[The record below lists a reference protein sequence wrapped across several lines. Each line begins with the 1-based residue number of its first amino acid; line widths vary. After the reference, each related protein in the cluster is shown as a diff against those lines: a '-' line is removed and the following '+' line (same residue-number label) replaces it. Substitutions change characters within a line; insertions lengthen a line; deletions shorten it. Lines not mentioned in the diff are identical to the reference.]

1 MLSTN
6 GELPWFED
14 MLYIYYINTVRNTF
28 PSLDFTTIF
37 VALFHIVG
45 FYVIYFGVFLPPK
58 YIWIHVVYLLTILI
72 SYFIF
77 DKNCFMTLF
86 ANMGTSS
93 KKTPIYLRM
102 STATVFLFMLL
113 GVSILSI
120 FYPNLS
126 PFRLIKSIIL
136 KLEPI

>member
-14 MLYIYYINTVRNTF
+14 ILYVYYINTVRNTF

-37 VALFHIVG
+37 VAIFHIVG

-93 KKTPIYLRM
+93 TKTPIYLRM
-102 STATVFLFMLL
+102 STATVLLFILL

>member
-14 MLYIYYINTVRNTF
+14 ILYVYYINTVKNTF
-28 PSLDFTTIF
+28 PSLDFTTVF
-37 VALFHIVG
+37 VAIFHIIG
-45 FYVIYFGVFLPPK
+45 FYVIYWGVFLPPK
-58 YIWIHVVYLLTILI
+58 YIWIHIVYILTILI

-86 ANMGTSS
+86 ANMGTPSY
-93 KKTPIYLRM
+93 KTPIYLRM
-102 STATVFLFMLL
+102 STATVFLFILL
-113 GVSILSI
+113 GVSTISI
-120 FYPNLS
+120 IYPNLS
-126 PFRLIKSIIL
+126 PFRIIKSIIL

>member
-86 ANMGTSS
+86 ANMGTNST
-93 KKTPIYLRM
+93 KTPIYLRM
-102 STATVFLFMLL
+102 STATVFLFILL
-113 GVSILSI
+113 GLSI
-120 FYPNLS
+120 ISMINPNLS
-126 PFRLIKSIIL
+126 PFRILKSIIL
-136 KLEPI
+136 KLEPL

>member
-1 MLSTN
+1 MISSN

-14 MLYIYYINTVRNTF
+14 ILYVYYINTVKNTF
-28 PSLDFTTIF
+28 PSFDFTTIF
-37 VALFHIVG
+37 VAIFHIIG
-45 FYVIYFGVFLPPK
+45 FYIIYLGVFLPPK
-58 YIWIHVVYLLTILI
+58 YIYIHIIYLSIILI
-72 SYFIF
+72 SYYIF

-93 KKTPIYLRM
+93 QKTPIYLRM

-113 GVSILSI
+113 AVSIISVI
-120 FYPNLS
+120 YPNLS
-126 PFRLIKSIIL
+126 PFRIIKSIIL